1 MSNNP
6 SVPQPITAIGSPG
19 STCPTP
25 KAWTATASGSSPT
38 ASSSPISGGSGW
50 TNSAGTATRSANT
63 PGLFSPSERL
73 LGHTLPRRRRHTPQV
88 PQGMFGSITTR
99 VPTESTIRPTASWPR
114 MSGYAAGRRPS
125 NSATSLPHTPA
136 RSISTTTS
144 PGPGVGAGTSWTIT
158 RPGDSRMAARMLIHV
173 TISADA
179 GPDALAS
186 VAGDRLLMYVPV
198 HMLSRRFSGGLVLA
212 AVALTVL
219 GRGFSAAVS
228 GPPPQATAVVRTA
241 DAPIILMGIG
251 SQTTEVFYLSS
262 A

>member
-1 MSNNP
+1 
-6 SVPQPITAIGSPG
+6 
-19 STCPTP
+19 
-25 KAWTATASGSSPT
+25 
-38 ASSSPISGGSGW
+38 
-50 TNSAGTATRSANT
+50 
-63 PGLFSPSERL
+63 
-73 LGHTLPRRRRHTPQV
+73 
-88 PQGMFGSITTR
+88 
-99 VPTESTIRPTASWPR
+99 
-114 MSGYAAGRRPS
+114 
-125 NSATSLPHTPA
+125 
-136 RSISTTTS
+136 
-144 PGPGVGAGTSWTIT
+144 
-158 RPGDSRMAARMLIHV
+158 MAARMLIHV

-186 VAGDRLLMYVPV
+186 VAGDRLLMYVLV

-262 A
+262 GTYRSDWSAWGEAAEFPPCTHSAELMAVDPANAETSLGHVTDLAKHPHYSGCALESYMPSGRRKLAATWARADCIGQRRQRRAARLFADSQY